1 MKKIYS
7 VILGLV
13 AGLVTVLVLDQL
25 FKGLIAYIE
34 VGSSVQI
41 LFRGI
46 RLNVEFPA
54 ENVKSFFIFSAIII
68 SPFVLSLF
76 LIEITLAVL
85 GRLSSDHVRSAVI
98 VFQIINI
105 GYLIFAAVL
114 GILSVALHTASSS
127 EWSLLLDYG
136 GLSYN
141 QKLIFVFLIMFLLLG
156 YINILTKRIRKSIPV
171 INKQKLS
178 KP

>member
-7 VILGLV
+7 VILGLA
-13 AGLVTVLVLDQL
+13 AGLITVLILDQL

-34 VGSSVQI
+34 VGSSVHI

-46 RLNVEFPA
+46 RLNVEFPV
-54 ENVKSFFIFSAIII
+54 EEVKNFFILSAITISPFIFS
-68 SPFVLSLF
+68 LF
-76 LIEITLAVL
+76 LLEITLL
-85 GRLSSDHVRSAVI
+85 FLSKVSSEHVRSALI

-114 GILSVALHTASSS
+114 GILSVILRTASSTD
-127 EWSLLLDYG
+127 WSLLLSYG
-136 GLSYN
+136 DLSYN
-141 QKLIFVFLIMFLLLG
+141 QKLLFVFLIMFILLG
-156 YINILTKRIRKSIPV
+156 YINILTKRIRKYIPV

-178 KP
+178 KH